1 MFTSIDI
8 NNLLKKLYKAE
19 LTGSDY
25 KIILCITR
33 YTLALEKEYT
43 YLSYGFISDEIK
55 TDESHI
61 KKRIKILQEKGILKN
76 YKQPGALY
84 NLWGFNQ
91 DFLYS
96 TIENKSAIACY
107 LKTSATEETSTLARG
122 SFADAVPGTAPGTK
136 TEPMHQEKEPSSK
149 ARAWQQPYKDKL
161 HQCNRGKEHPGTR
174 NGNKNESQGE

>member
-25 KIILCITR
+25 KIILCIMR

-61 KKRIKILQEKGILKN
+61 KKRIKNLQDKGILKN
-76 YKQPGALY
+76 YKHPGALY

-96 TIENKSAIACY
+96 TIESKNNIACY
-107 LKTSATEETSTLARG
+107 IKTISEETSTLARE
-122 SFADAVPGTAPGTK
+122 DPGRCDAPGTK
-136 TEPMHQEKEPSSK
+136 AEPMHQEKEPSSK
-149 ARAWQQPYKDKL
+149 ASARQQPIKRSCTSATEEKSTL
-161 HQCNRGKEHPGTR
+161 APGTETKTKAR
-174 NGNKNESQGE
+174 ARK